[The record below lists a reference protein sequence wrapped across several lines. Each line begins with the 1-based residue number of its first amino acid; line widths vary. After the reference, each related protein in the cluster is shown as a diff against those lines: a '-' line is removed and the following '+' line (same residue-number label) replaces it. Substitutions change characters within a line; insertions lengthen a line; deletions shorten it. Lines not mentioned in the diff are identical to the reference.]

1 MYLCFIFKPHNKIL
15 ICKPIRKDPSG
26 EKADIIDRI
35 RLNKQA
41 TKKKPPKISLHLY
54 NNLDHKLCVGRGGGQ
69 ERFPRGGGGGPRDNF
84 VFAMEGG
91 VLPAHTNPEA

>member
-41 TKKKPPKISLHLY
+41 TKKTHQKSLYIYTTISITS
-54 NNLDHKLCVGRGGGQ
+54 CVW
-69 ERFPRGGGGGPRDNF
+69 GGGGGSRKISPGGGVREIIL
-84 VFAMEGG
+84 FAMEGG

>member
-1 MYLCFIFKPHNKIL
+1 MYLCFIFKPHYKIL

-41 TKKKPPKISLHLY
+41 TKKTHQKSLYIYTTISITS
-54 NNLDHKLCVGRGGGQ
+54 CVCVCGGGGQ
-69 ERFPRGGGGGPRDNF
+69 EREIIL
-84 VFAMEGG
+84 FAMEGG

>member
-41 TKKKPPKISLHLY
+41 TKKTHQKSLYIL
-54 NNLDHKLCVGRGGGQ
+54 
-69 ERFPRGGGGGPRDNF
+69 
-84 VFAMEGG
+84 
-91 VLPAHTNPEA
+91 

>member
-41 TKKKPPKISLHLY
+41 TKKTHQKSLCIYKTISITSCVCVCVGGGSRKIS
-54 NNLDHKLCVGRGGGQ
+54 
-69 ERFPRGGGGGPRDNF
+69 PGGGGVPRDNF
-84 VFAMEGG
+84 VCHGG
-91 VLPAHTNPEA
+91 RGPPRAYKS

>member
-41 TKKKPPKISLHLY
+41 TKKNPPKT
-54 NNLDHKLCVGRGGGQ
+54 R
-69 ERFPRGGGGGPRDNF
+69 R
-84 VFAMEGG
+84 
-91 VLPAHTNPEA
+91 

>member
-41 TKKKPPKISLHLY
+41 TKKPTK
-54 NNLDHKLCVGRGGGQ
+54 NLFTFIKQSRSQVVCVCGGGQ
-69 ERFPRGGGGGPRDNF
+69 ERFPRGGGGSER
-84 VFAMEGG
+84 
-91 VLPAHTNPEA
+91 

>member
-1 MYLCFIFKPHNKIL
+1 MYLCFIFNKPHNKIL

-41 TKKKPPKISLHLY
+41 TKKTHQKSLYIYTTISITSCV
-54 NNLDHKLCVGRGGGQ
+54 CVGGGGQ
-69 ERFPRGGGGGPRDNF
+69 EREIIL
-84 VFAMEGG
+84 FAMEGG

>member
-41 TKKKPPKISLHLY
+41 TKKTHQKSLYIYTTISITS
-54 NNLDHKLCVGRGGGQ
+54 CVGGVKK
-69 ERFPRGGGGGPRDNF
+69 ER
-84 VFAMEGG
+84 
-91 VLPAHTNPEA
+91 

>member
-41 TKKKPPKISLHLY
+41 TKKTHQNSLYIYTTISITS
-54 NNLDHKLCVGRGGGQ
+54 CVCVCGGGS
-69 ERFPRGGGGGPRDNF
+69 RKRDNF
-84 VFAMEGG
+84 VCHGG
-91 VLPAHTNPEA
+91 RGPPRAYQS

>member
-1 MYLCFIFKPHNKIL
+1 MYLCFIFKPHNKIF

-41 TKKKPPKISLHLY
+41 TKKTHQKSLYIYTTISITS
-54 NNLDHKLCVGRGGGQ
+54 CVC
-69 ERFPRGGGGGPRDNF
+69 
-84 VFAMEGG
+84 V
-91 VLPAHTNPEA
+91 

>member
-41 TKKKPPKISLHLY
+41 TKKTHQKYLYIYTTISITS
-54 NNLDHKLCVGRGGGQ
+54 CVWGMGGGGQ
-69 ERFPRGGGGGPRDNF
+69 ERFPRGGGGGAER
-84 VFAMEGG
+84 
-91 VLPAHTNPEA
+91 

>member
-41 TKKKPPKISLHLY
+41 TKKPTK
-54 NNLDHKLCVGRGGGQ
+54 NLFTFIQQSRSQVVCVCVGGGVKKD
-69 ERFPRGGGGGPRDNF
+69 FPGGGGFREIIL
-84 VFAMEGG
+84 FAIEGG
-91 VLPAHTNPEA
+91 VLPAHTNIQA